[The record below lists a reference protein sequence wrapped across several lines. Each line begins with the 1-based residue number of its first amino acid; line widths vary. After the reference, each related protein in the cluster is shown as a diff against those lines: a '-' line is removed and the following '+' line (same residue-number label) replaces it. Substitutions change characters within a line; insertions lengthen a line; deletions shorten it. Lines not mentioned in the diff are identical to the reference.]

1 MKPRLLSVLVILSL
15 CCLIGCGASPATT
28 TNRATPTAIPATP
41 TLSPATVVPSP
52 TPTTDRDPF
61 QVNFLQHYQLITC
74 PTGSK
79 PTNLCYTLQDDPST
93 SSLGKISFAGT
104 DILYVLPQGATCG
117 PAERS
122 GALNVADGNT
132 ITIHA
137 TGTYC
142 VPGYPVQF
150 SFAVTGGT
158 GKYRHASGGG
168 TIDVGPARNNPPTA
182 DEFWSGTIRQS

>member
-1 MKPRLLSVLVILSL
+1 MTKPRSLPVVVILSL
-15 CCLIGCGASPATT
+15 CFLVGCGASTVTT
-28 TNRATPTAIPATP
+28 SSHATPTATTLPA
-41 TLSPATVVPSP
+41 ATAAPSP
-52 TPTTDRDPF
+52 TSTIDRDPF
-61 QVNFLQHYQLITC
+61 QVNFLQHYQIIPCSTE
-74 PTGSK
+74 PNS
-79 PTNLCYTLQDDPST
+79 TNLCYTLKDDPST
-93 SSLGKISFAGT
+93 SSLGKVSFAGT
-104 DILYVLPQGATCG
+104 DILYLLPAGESCG

-122 GALNVADGNT
+122 GALKVADGDT

-142 VPGYPVQF
+142 VPSYPVQF
-150 SFAVTGGT
+150 TVAVTGGT